1 MKKIVNLILIIIIAC
16 LVILVLSETEKEKNI
31 SKKSY
36 NFLSGE
42 NNIEKKE
49 TIKEYP
55 KEDFEENYKGYS
67 VCAKLNIP
75 VIELD
80 TSVLGKYSAEA
91 LNVSVTKFWGV
102 NPNEN
107 GNFCIVGHNF
117 KNKNMFSKLKNLN
130 LGDRLFITD
139 KKIGKVEYEIF
150 KIDTV
155 VPEDVNCL
163 TSITKNEKEVTL
175 ITCTNDSKKRI
186 IIKAKEVL

>member
-1 MKKIVNLILIIIIAC
+1 MRKIVNLILIIIIVS
-16 LVILVLSETEKEKNI
+16 LVMLVLDEKEKEKNI

-42 NNIEKKE
+42 KNIEKEE
-49 TIKEYP
+49 TIREYP
-55 KEDFEENYKGYS
+55 KEDFEESYKGYS

-80 TSVLGKYSAEA
+80 TSVLENYSTEA
-91 LNVSVTKFWGV
+91 LNISVTKFWGV

-117 KNKNMFSKLKNLN
+117 KNKNMFSKLKKLN

-139 KKIGKVEYEIF
+139 KNIGKVEYEIF

-155 VPEDVNCL
+155 FPEDVNCL

-186 IIKAKEVL
+186 IIKAKEVI

>member
-80 TSVLGKYSAEA
+80 TSVLGKYSTEA